1 MQLNVG
7 SLVFLGVVAFSSV
20 ASAQA
25 QAVAFGQQ
33 LQNNDQTNHWVTW
46 VEGKHACPGMQ
57 VLGVLTKSPCGKTF
71 SLGEVQYTLTGCS
84 GDNGPPTAILDS
96 GGLQIGG
103 CSANDND
110 KINCHDGLHDI
121 IKHGVCEIVDGA

>member
-7 SLVFLGVVAFSSV
+7 SLVFLSIAAFSSL
-20 ASAQA
+20 ASA

-33 LQNNDQTNHWVTW
+33 LQNDDQTNHWVAW

-57 VLGVLTKSPCGKTF
+57 VLDVLTESPCNQVF
-71 SLGEVQYTLTGCS
+71 NLGEVMYAFSGCS
-84 GDNGPPTAILDS
+84 SDSGPPTVLLDS
-96 GGLQIGG
+96 NGFQIGG
-103 CSANDND
+103 CTTASD

-121 IKHGVCEIVDGA
+121 SE